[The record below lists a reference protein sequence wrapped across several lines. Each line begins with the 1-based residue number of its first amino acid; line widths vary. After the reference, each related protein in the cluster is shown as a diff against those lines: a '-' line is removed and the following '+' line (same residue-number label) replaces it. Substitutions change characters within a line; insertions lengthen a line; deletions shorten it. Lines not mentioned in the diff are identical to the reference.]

1 MSNSK
6 YVEYTRLSPNCSERT
21 APISKITIHH
31 MAVVNGT
38 LEGVGARFADPDS
51 YASANYGIDSDGR
64 VALYCDESMRSWC
77 SSSSS
82 NDNVSITIE
91 CANSAGS
98 PDWPISDK
106 CYAKLIDLCVDICE
120 RNGIEKLVYT
130 GDKTGNLTR
139 HNMFTA
145 TACVP
150 VDSEV
155 LTKEGWVKLDDIQVG
170 DEIAC
175 ADLDGLRITFEE
187 VYAKV
192 PKRLQDTY
200 TNNDLTATKDHRMVY
215 RTQYNM
221 SYKITDYASLLK
233 KDAQVYIPLAGY
245 ANGDGLPLSDDMLAF
260 YIAVQADGHYMYET
274 LSDGSKS
281 YYGLEF
287 HFSKERKIDR
297 LKDILDQINL
307 PYSETRQSDGTVK
320 IRVYNHDDI
329 NIVEDICEKYLND
342 KAFTW
347 EWLNLSP
354 EQARFFLDEIMLWDG
369 CIAGAKYSSRNRE
382 NLDIVNA
389 IAAIN
394 GVGSRVIGNDVHFRE
409 TPYITLSANTVR
421 NRSKNGQEVSCVSV
435 KTGIFLV
442 RQHGKTFIIG
452 NCPGP
457 YLQSKFPAIAAE
469 VNKRLSGSAATAP
482 EPVTLYRVQLGAFR
496 SLENAERLL
505 AQAKTYASDA
515 FIVSYDGLYKVQVGA
530 FSTMV
535 RAETFAN
542 QMKRN
547 GFSTFVTTAGG
558 KRVNASATTIAVGDT
573 VRLVEN
579 ARDYNGR
586 FLADFVYH
594 RNHVVTELDGDRAVI
609 SYGGVVVAAVKVSNL
624 VLVKKA

>member
-6 YVEYTRLSPNCSERT
+6 YVTYTRLSPNCSPRT

-31 MAVVNGT
+31 MAVVNGS

-51 YASANYGIDSDGR
+51 YASANYAIDSDGK
-64 VALYCDESMRSWC
+64 VALYVDESKRSWC
-77 SSSSS
+77 SSSSD

-91 CANSAGS
+91 CANSAAY

-120 RNGIEKLVYT
+120 RNGIQALNYT
-130 GDKTGNLTR
+130 GDTKGNLTR

-145 TACVP
+145 TV
-150 VDSEV
+150 
-155 LTKEGWVKLDDIQVG
+155 
-170 DEIAC
+170 
-175 ADLDGLRITFEE
+175 
-187 VYAKV
+187 
-192 PKRLQDTY
+192 
-200 TNNDLTATKDHRMVY
+200 
-215 RTQYNM
+215 
-221 SYKITDYASLLK
+221 
-233 KDAQVYIPLAGY
+233 
-245 ANGDGLPLSDDMLAF
+245 
-260 YIAVQADGHYMYET
+260 
-274 LSDGSKS
+274 
-281 YYGLEF
+281 
-287 HFSKERKIDR
+287 
-297 LKDILDQINL
+297 
-307 PYSETRQSDGTVK
+307 
-320 IRVYNHDDI
+320 
-329 NIVEDICEKYLND
+329 
-342 KAFTW
+342 
-347 EWLNLSP
+347 
-354 EQARFFLDEIMLWDG
+354 
-369 CIAGAKYSSRNRE
+369 
-382 NLDIVNA
+382 
-389 IAAIN
+389 
-394 GVGSRVIGNDVHFRE
+394 
-409 TPYITLSANTVR
+409 
-421 NRSKNGQEVSCVSV
+421 
-435 KTGIFLV
+435 
-442 RQHGKTFIIG
+442 
-452 NCPGP
+452 CPGP

-469 VNKRLSGSAATAP
+469 VNKRLSGSSTTTP

-535 RAETFAN
+535 RAETYAN
-542 QMKRN
+542 EMKHH

>member
-6 YVEYTRLSPNCSERT
+6 YVEYTRLSPNCSPRT

-51 YASANYGIDSDGR
+51 YASANYGIDSDGK
-64 VALYCDESMRSWC
+64 VALYVDESKRSWC
-77 SSSSS
+77 SSSSD
-82 NDNVSITIE
+82 NDNKSITIE

-120 RNGIEKLVYT
+120 RNGIKKLVYT
-130 GDKTGNLTR
+130 GDASGNLTR

-192 PKRLQDTY
+192 PKRIQDTY

-233 KDAQVYIPLAGY
+233 NGAQVYIPLAGY

-297 LKDILDQINL
+297 LKELLDQINL
-307 PYSETRQSDGTVK
+307 PYNETHQSDGTVK

-329 NIVEDICEKYLND
+329 NIVEDICEKWLKD

-369 CIAGAKYSSRNRE
+369 CIAGAKYSSRKRV

-409 TPYITLSANTVR
+409 TPYITLGENTVR
-421 NRSKNGQEVSCVSV
+421 NRGKNEREVSCVSV

-457 YLQSKFPAIAAE
+457 YLQARFPQIAEE
-469 VNKRLSGSAATAP
+469 VNKRLGKPSAP
-482 EPVTLYRVQLGAFR
+482 EPTTLYRVQLGAFAVK
-496 SLENAERLL
+496 ENAERLL
-505 AQAKTYASDA
+505 GQLRAVASDA
-515 FIVSYDGLYKVQVGA
+515 FIVNVDGLYKVQVGA
-530 FSTMV
+530 FSV
-535 RAETFAN
+535 KANAERLAEKLEN
-542 QMKRN
+542 Q
-547 GFSTFVTTAGG
+547 GYSTYITTASG
-558 KRVNASATTIAVGDT
+558 KVSSTTVTIDEGDT
-573 VRLVEN
+573 VKLRED
-579 ARDYNGR
+579 AKDYDGHS
-586 FLADFVYH
+586 LAGFVYK
-594 RNHVVTELDGDRAVI
+594 RNHVVKQLDGDRAVLT
-609 SYGGVVVAAVKVSNL
+609 YGGDIVCAAKVSDL
-624 VLVKKA
+624 ILVKKG